1 MKYYL
6 KKNVSQNSTDLF
18 ILFTEFKFYYL
29 KFYIL
34 FYKNFKKII
43 IFFSKL
49 QFFFQIIKKFMKFF
63 KKLEYIINDIRETSE
78 LLCQRNWAE
87 RNAGNI
93 SYNISDFISFSQL
106 KELEYKEFHLN
117 KNFESLK
124 NTALLIT
131 ATGSK
136 MRDLR
141 NKPEEN
147 LVVVAFKEQTDLC
160 YIFNFNNC
168 KNCPTSELPSHFLIH
183 NFLIQNNSNC
193 KAILHTHP
201 TEIIAFSNSPEIE
214 NKKDLNDI
222 IFKMHPEVS
231 ILIPKGIGFVPYKI
245 TGSGDLADATLIELR
260 QHDCVIW
267 EKHGCLA
274 IGENVIDCFDTIDI
288 LAKTINIYFM
298 CKSAGFSPTGLSDI
312 QLNELK
318 STFNKNFYDNKDNSS
333 LKNINSILNEIKY
346 SKNIIILS
354 HINTDGDAIGSSLA
368 INEYCEYKRKN
379 SKIFIDGKVNENYN
393 FLNNISK
400 VNSFNKENHS
410 EFFEKA
416 DLIIVLDL
424 NDSSRLGI
432 MENLFLS
439 SKAKK
444 IVIDHHLEPKIKTD
458 LSLINIKSSS
468 TGELIWSLLKSDSNI
483 KINKDI
489 ANYLYLAIMTDTGNF
504 TFSNTSANTLLSAS
518 ELVAL
523 GANPTHLY
531 SSYYNS
537 IPAKQMKL
545 FGRALSEVEFYFD
558 NHLSVL
564 CVTKEMLKETDSTL
578 SDTENFIE
586 RLMTIKNMKIAI
598 QITELDDDELKLS
611 FRSKEGI
618 NIRDIAIKY
627 NGGGHSQAA
636 GAKTKDISIYD
647 LKKLLIEE
655 CSKLVNC

>member
-1 MKYYL
+1 MK
-6 KKNVSQNSTDLF
+6 
-18 ILFTEFKFYYL
+18 IL
-29 KFYIL
+29 
-34 FYKNFKKII
+34 
-43 IFFSKL
+43 
-49 QFFFQIIKKFMKFF
+49 
-63 KKLEYIINDIRETSE
+63 KKLENIIKDIRETSE

-106 KELEYKEFHLN
+106 KELEYKEFNLN
-117 KNFESLK
+117 KNYPCL
-124 NTALLIT
+124 NNAILLIT

-160 YIFNFNNC
+160 YIFNFNNS
-168 KNCPTSELPSHFLIH
+168 NNSPTSELPSHLLIH

-193 KAILHTHP
+193 NAILHTHP

-214 NKKDLNDI
+214 NRKDLNDI

-245 TGSGDLADATLIELR
+245 TGSSDLADATLNELR

-274 IGENVIDCFDTIDI
+274 IGESVIDCFDSIDI
-288 LAKTINIYFM
+288 LAKTINIYFL
-298 CKSAGFSPTGLSDI
+298 CKSAGFNPTGLSDY
-312 QLNELK
+312 QLRQLK
-318 STFNKNFYDNKDNSS
+318 STFNQKQTDNSNLS
-333 LKNINSILNEIKY
+333 DDKHQIIELIEKS
-346 SKNIIILS
+346 SNIIILT

-368 INEYCEYKRKN
+368 LNEYCEIKGKK
-379 SKIFIDGKVNENYN
+379 STIFIDGKVNENYN

-432 MENLFLS
+432 MEDYFIS

-444 IVIDHHLEPKIKTD
+444 IVIDHHLEPKIKSD

-468 TGELIWSLLKSDSNI
+468 TGELIWSLLKSDSKF

-489 ANYLYLAIMTDTGNF
+489 ADYLYLAIMTDTGNF

-523 GANPTHLY
+523 GANPTYLY
-531 SSYYNS
+531 NSYYNS

-558 NHLSVL
+558 NHLSIL
-564 CVTKEMLKETDSTL
+564 IVTKEMLKETDSTL

-598 QITELDDDELKLS
+598 QITELDNNELKLS

-618 NIRDIAIKY
+618 NIRNIAIKY
-627 NGGGHSQAA
+627 NGGGHSQAS
-636 GAKTKDISIYD
+636 GAKAKDISIFD
-647 LKKLLIEE
+647 LKKILIEE
-655 CSKLVNC
+655 CSILVNC

>member
-1 MKYYL
+1 
-6 KKNVSQNSTDLF
+6 
-18 ILFTEFKFYYL
+18 
-29 KFYIL
+29 
-34 FYKNFKKII
+34 
-43 IFFSKL
+43 
-49 QFFFQIIKKFMKFF
+49 MKFF
-63 KKLEYIINDIRETSE
+63 KKLENVINDIRVTSE
-78 LLCQRNWAE
+78 LLCRRNWAE

-93 SYNISDFISFSQL
+93 SYNISDFISFSEL
-106 KELEYKEFHLN
+106 KELKYKDFQLN
-117 KNFESLK
+117 KDYHCLK
-124 NTALLIT
+124 NTILLIT

-141 NKPEEN
+141 NKPEDN
-147 LVVVAFKEQTDLC
+147 LVIVAFKEQTNLC
-160 YIFNFNNC
+160 YIFNFNNS
-168 KNCPTSELPSHFLIH
+168 NNSPTSELPSHLLIH
-183 NFLIQNNSNC
+183 NFLIQNNSKS

-214 NKKDLNDI
+214 NKKDINDI

-245 TGSGDLADATLIELR
+245 TGSDDLAEATLVELK

-274 IGENVIDCFDTIDI
+274 VGESVIDCFDTIDI
-288 LAKTINIYFM
+288 LAKTINIYFL
-298 CKSAGFSPTGLSDI
+298 CKSAGYNPSGLNDK

-318 STFNKNFYDNKDNSS
+318 LTFNKNESNHYSEEEKYTILEEIEKST
-333 LKNINSILNEIKY
+333 NILILT
-346 SKNIIILS
+346 

-368 INEYCEYKRKN
+368 MNEYCETKGKN

-393 FLNNISK
+393 FLHHISK
-400 VNSFNKENHS
+400 INSFNKENHS

-424 NDSSRLGI
+424 NDSSRLGV
-432 MENLFLS
+432 MEDLFLI

-444 IVIDHHLEPKIKTD
+444 IVIDHHLEPRIKTD

-468 TGELIWSLLKSDSNI
+468 TGELIWSLLKSDNKL

-489 ANYLYLAIMTDTGNF
+489 ANYIYLAIMTDTGNF

-523 GANPTHLY
+523 GANPTYLY
-531 SSYYNS
+531 NSYYNS
-537 IPAKQMKL
+537 VPAKQMKL
-545 FGRALSEVEFYFD
+545 FGRALSEVEFFFD
-558 NHLSVL
+558 NHLCVL
-564 CVTKEMLKETDSTL
+564 SVTKEILDSVNATL
-578 SDTENFIE
+578 SDTENFVE

-598 QITELDDDELKLS
+598 QITELDNNELKLS

-618 NIRDIAIKY
+618 NIRNIAIKY

-636 GAKTKDISIYD
+636 GAKAKDISISD
-647 LKKLLIEE
+647 LKKMLIEE
-655 CSKLVNC
+655 CSKLVYC